1 MISHLILRLAQ
12 ILHDFLKALT
22 SGAAVAVGVAA
33 EEEVLAWVLLMSAS
47 HTAMKNCFQAESDLR
62 GSKAGEGVIGTDF
75 RGIEHVHVRDSLCLS
90 SGGGG
95 AIFVSIHP
103 TSNCLRAKKHSRR
116 TVCSAGLFK
125 ADLKG
130 IGSTHLM
137 LNCKCS
143 LKSSGAS
150 GAAVSVSVQSAIV
163 YDKSATKNLLFL
175 KDVND
180 PFNADKGVVVELSQ
194 ERQVFVEE
202 GHAERTLVANEL
214 NLLAGELKLLGG
226 ELFVRHLA

>member
-1 MISHLILRLAQ
+1 
-12 ILHDFLKALT
+12 
-22 SGAAVAVGVAA
+22 
-33 EEEVLAWVLLMSAS
+33 
-47 HTAMKNCFQAESDLR
+47 
-62 GSKAGEGVIGTDF
+62 
-75 RGIEHVHVRDSLCLS
+75 
-90 SGGGG
+90 
-95 AIFVSIHP
+95 
-103 TSNCLRAKKHSRR
+103 
-116 TVCSAGLFK
+116 
-125 ADLKG
+125 
-130 IGSTHLM
+130 M